1 MRRQLGRLLRVFQYR
16 DSNIEWANTS
26 TLDSGRCRFV
36 KKSGTPTGEHW
47 SSHKSKYKEQRS
59 DCLSVT
65 VRSKYMSGTC
75 LIACQL
81 LCDEEQ
87 AIRKWITKYCSPRK
101 EGSGYRALVRVRT
114 CVVRSSDVIMSKGTK
129 ETKTR
134 QWRGCRCVRGS
145 VEGMGVREDKG
156 GRSRKG
162 NRRKNTSALVKGAEV
177 R

>member
-1 MRRQLGRLLRVFQYR
+1 MGWESLLLLRCLARF
-16 DSNIEWANTS
+16 
-26 TLDSGRCRFV
+26 LDDIPSSQRTEI
-36 KKSGTPTGEHW
+36 GTPTGEHW

-59 DCLSVT
+59 DCLSAT

-87 AIRKWITKYCSPRK
+87 AISKWITKYCSPRK

-129 ETKTR
+129 KTKTR